1 MHRII
6 FLIGISIIIVIMF
19 IIIKSPRI
27 DHYATPT
34 TLQIKEY
41 IHPVCYAHGKEC
53 AESADCCSKKCELR
67 NNNCWSF
74 KEGIGAIKICK

>member
-34 TLQIKEY
+34 TLHIKEY
-41 IHPVCYAHGKEC
+41 IYLKVYLVLVKVVSLWH
-53 AESADCCSKKCELR
+53 
-67 NNNCWSF
+67 
-74 KEGIGAIKICK
+74 